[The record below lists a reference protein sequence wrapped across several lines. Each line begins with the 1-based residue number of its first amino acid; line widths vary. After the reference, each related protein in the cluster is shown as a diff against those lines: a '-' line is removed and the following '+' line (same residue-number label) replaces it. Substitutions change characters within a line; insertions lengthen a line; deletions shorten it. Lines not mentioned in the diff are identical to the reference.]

1 MSTITQNT
9 ITGTGTYEDAP
20 PAGGLAG
27 VIEYWRLGCWREY
40 GWRPWLA
47 VLNAAA
53 RHRES

>member
-27 VIEYWRLGCWREY
+27 VIEYWRSGCWREY

-47 VLNAAA
+47 VLNVAA
-53 RHRES
+53 RHRAS